1 MSGKTKF
8 NKPNGKKQTDIK
20 KYYPVL
26 LILLFIVVYRYIFN
40 KHLDLNGDNFDY
52 LNYARSILQ
61 GHGYSSPYT
70 PEYLPTNHYPP
81 GYSTILAIAMFIVGN
96 DIVLLKILN
105 GLLFLGSIVLLYSTF
120 SKIFENR
127 SLAFFISSVLLL
139 NTGLLQ
145 WSTILMSEMSYL
157 FFSSLSL
164 FFLVKYYNSLQLVFW
179 KNRQLYFFIFAFIL
193 AYYIRTIGIAIL
205 GAFVLSELLFKRWK
219 SVILYLGGAFIL
231 YLPWM
236 IRNNIHG
243 IKGRYMSSIMAVNP
257 WRPEEGELNTISA
270 FLDKMFT
277 NFYDTVLKGF
287 TEVLFPF
294 VNSQETSKTIF
305 VIVGSVILLVT
316 LFGAWRMKQ
325 VKFFMPLYLL
335 GNIFVFLVWHS
346 GNGTRYV
353 WPLAP
358 FIAYSFF
365 YGLFELPTL
374 FKKQNSS
381 KYLKYSFLIL
391 VLAIFCYPK
400 LTEMNKKASQDY
412 PLGYKNYFQLA
423 KNVKQLRNKE
433 LMVSCR
439 KPGMFHYFSE
449 TFVCNYAWTPDNDAL
464 ITDMVNKNVDLVVI
478 DQLGYSSTGRYLVPA
493 INANGELFK
502 NIQKLENPDTYL
514 LQLDKEK
521 AKNKINVTN

>member
-1 MSGKTKF
+1 MSGKTKLS
-8 NKPNGKKQTDIK
+8 KPNGKKQFDFK
-20 KYYPVL
+20 KYYPFL
-26 LILLFIVVYRYIFN
+26 LIFLFIIAYNYIFN

-52 LNYARSILQ
+52 MNYARSILQ

-81 GYSTILAIAMFIVGN
+81 GYSTILAIAMFFIGN

-105 GLLFLGSIVLLYSTF
+105 GLLFLGSIVLLYATF

-127 SLAFFISSVLLL
+127 SLAFFISAILLF

-164 FFLVKYYNSLQLVFW
+164 FFIVKYYNSLQLVLW
-179 KNRQLYFFIFAFIL
+179 KNRQLYFLILAFIL
-193 AYYIRTIGIAIL
+193 TYYIRTIGIAIL
-205 GAFVLSELLFKRWK
+205 GAFVLSELLSKRWK
-219 SVILYLGGAFIL
+219 SVILFLGGVFIL

-257 WRPEEGELNTISA
+257 WRPEEGELNTVGA

-294 VNSQETSKTIF
+294 INSQETSKTIF
-305 VIVGSVILLVT
+305 VIVGSIILLVS
-316 LFGAWRMKQ
+316 LFGAWKMKQ

-335 GNIFVFLVWHS
+335 GNVFVFLVWHS
-346 GNGTRYV
+346 GNGARYV
-353 WPLAP
+353 WPLVP

-365 YGLFELPTL
+365 FGLFELPAL
-374 FKKQNSS
+374 FKKQDSS
-381 KYLKYSFLIL
+381 KYFKYSFLIL
-391 VLAIFCYPK
+391 ILAFFSYPK
-400 LTEMNKKASQDY
+400 LKEMNTKATYDY
-412 PLGYKNYFQLA
+412 PPGYKNYFQLA
-423 KNVKQLRNKE
+423 KNVKQLRNKD

-449 TFVCNYAWTPDNDAL
+449 TFVCNYAWTQDNDTL
-464 ITDMVNKNVDLVVI
+464 IKELVNNNVDLVVI
-478 DQLGYSSTGRYLVPA
+478 DQLGYSSTARYLVPA

-502 NIQKLENPDTYL
+502 NIQKLEKPDTYL
-514 LQLDKEK
+514 LQFDRNRADEK
-521 AKNKINVTN
+521 LNSKK